1 MDIPVCDLKC
11 QKEKQLKGL
20 YDIMESSKNNPVAYE
35 KARLQYYTLKDGQGW
50 LAKEK
55 ERKAKEEIEARI
67 QAINAKFDSLKS
79 KVVPVPTPVAD
90 VQINDKVALAERL
103 SQFTPSS
110 PISMW
115 FSTFLDVTIACLGLF
130 ICYSLFNRMRPSPSL
145 IPVS

>member
-20 YDIMESSKNNPVAYE
+20 YHIMESSKNNPVAYE

-55 ERKAKEEIEARI
+55 EKKAKEEIEAKI
-67 QAINAKFDSLKS
+67 QSINAKYESLKS
-79 KVVPVPTPVAD
+79 KVVPVPNSVPEVE
-90 VQINDKVALAERL
+90 ISDKVAVAERL
-103 SQFTPSS
+103 SQFTPTYMSS
-110 PISMW
+110 W
-115 FSTFLDVTIACLGLF
+115 FSTFLDVVIACLGLF
-130 ICYSLFNRMRPSPSL
+130 IIYSLFNRMRPSPSL

>member
-55 ERKAKEEIEARI
+55 EKKAKEEIEAKV
-67 QAINAKFDSLKS
+67 QSINAKYDSLKS
-79 KVVPVPTPVAD
+79 KLVTVPTQEPGIHID
-90 VQINDKVALAERL
+90 DKVAVAERL
-103 SQFTPSS
+103 SQFTPTSMSS
-110 PISMW
+110 W
-115 FSTFLDVTIACLGLF
+115 FSIFLDVIIACLGLF